1 MGAKRIQKR
10 LRAKKSRDIVRE
22 KVSGEGRRGKKSGT
36 ENQYRFR
43 RGGRRV
49 RL

>member
-1 MGAKRIQKR
+1 MGAKRCR
-10 LRAKKSRDIVRE
+10 EIVRG
-22 KVSGEGRRGKKSGT
+22 KVSGEGSRRKKSGT

-43 RGGRRV
+43 RGSRRV